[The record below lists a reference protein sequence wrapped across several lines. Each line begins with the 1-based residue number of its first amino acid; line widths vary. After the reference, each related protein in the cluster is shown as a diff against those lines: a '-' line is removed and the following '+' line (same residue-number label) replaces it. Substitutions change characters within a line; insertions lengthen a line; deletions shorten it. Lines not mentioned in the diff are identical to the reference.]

1 MENGQGG
8 GQSAAANES
17 VMDEQSRNLRR
28 ALPSERELV
37 RDNMKSKFLHI
48 SSPTCPCF
56 CSVVVL
62 TLIYVFPSDY
72 TAENQPEQLN
82 QRAVTIINRV
92 TNKLTG
98 RDFKPDRPLDVP
110 SQVEKLILQA
120 SSYEN
125 LCQCWIGWCAFW

>member
-1 MENGQGG
+1 MFNATVCV
-8 GQSAAANES
+8 SI
-17 VMDEQSRNLRR
+17 VD
-28 ALPSERELV
+28 
-37 RDNMKSKFLHI
+37 
-48 SSPTCPCF
+48 
-56 CSVVVL
+56 
-62 TLIYVFPSDY
+62 
-72 TAENQPEQLN
+72 NQPEQLN